1 MVQRFNPPKPALDPP
16 EAEKGWKKFKI
27 QVRPMKKDFKILLIN
42 CNTMLDTLITA
53 GIGTLSASLKQEGI
67 EVKLFDTTFYKT
79 RDKTGDEVRAYTL
92 QVKKTDFKEL
102 GILPEEG
109 DVVEDFRKEVESY
122 RPDLIGLSC
131 IEVTYSLGIELLEAV
146 RHTKIP
152 TVVGGV
158 YATFS
163 PDIVIKENC
172 VDMVCIGEGEMALVE
187 LCKRMRAGEDVTHV
201 QNVWVKQNDM
211 LYKNPL
217 RRTMDMRE
225 LPFQDWGVYDRRR
238 FWKPMGG
245 KISVTG
251 TFEMNRGC
259 PYSCSFCVN
268 SGLNKLYK
276 GLGGYYREQE
286 IPRLIEEMQEKKE
299 KYHLQFVY
307 LVAESFLTT
316 SRKRIDEFARL
327 YPRVGL
333 PFWIEARPESITKEY
348 VELLASVGCEGI
360 SVGIESGNYELR
372 KNVLGRDITNERVIH
387 AFELLEG
394 SRIRV
399 SGNNIIGFPTET
411 REKIFDTIE
420 LNRQIKAK
428 GVMVSFF
435 SPYRGCAL
443 REVCELEKYLKEDDI
458 ANDYRLSPTLNMPQ
472 LTSKELAGLHRTF
485 PLYVRFPKSEW
496 PLIKICEGNGPQ
508 AESLYQELSNIYT
521 EKFMR

>member
-1 MVQRFNPPKPALDPP
+1 
-16 EAEKGWKKFKI
+16 
-27 QVRPMKKDFKILLIN
+27 MKKDFKVLLIN

-53 GIGTLSASLKQEGI
+53 GIGILAACLKREGI

-79 RDKTGDEVRAYTL
+79 REKTGDEARAHTL

-102 GILPEEG
+102 GILPEET
-109 DVVEDFRKEVESY
+109 DVIEDFKKEVESY

-131 IEVTYSLGIELLEAV
+131 IEVTYPLGIELLKAV
-146 RHTKIP
+146 RHTKVP

-163 PDIVIKENC
+163 PDIVIKEDC
-172 VDMVCIGEGEMALVE
+172 VDMVCVGEGELALVE
-187 LCKRMRAGEDVTHV
+187 LCKRMQAGEDLTYV
-201 QNVWVKQNDM
+201 QNIWVKQDGT

-217 RRTMDMRE
+217 RRSIDMKE

-245 KISVTG
+245 KLSVTG

-259 PYSCSFCVN
+259 PYSCTFCVN
-268 SGLNKLYK
+268 SGFNQLYK
-276 GLGGYYREQE
+276 GLGGYYREQDV
-286 IPRLIEEMQEKKE
+286 PRLIEEMQEKKE
-299 KYHLQFVY
+299 SYNLQFVY

-316 SRKRIDEFARL
+316 TRTRIEEFVRL

-333 PFWIEARPESITKEY
+333 PFWIEARPESITREN

-372 KNVLGRDITNERVIH
+372 KKVLGRDITNERIIR

-394 SRIRV
+394 SGIRV
-399 SGNNIIGFPTET
+399 SANNIIGFPTET

-420 LNRQIKAK
+420 LNRQISSR

-435 SPYRGCAL
+435 SPYRGCTL
-443 REVCELEKYLKEDDI
+443 REACELEKYLKEEDI
-458 ANDYRLSPTLNMPQ
+458 ANDYRLAPTLDMPQ
-472 LTSKELAGLHRTF
+472 LSRKELIGLQRTF
-485 PLYVRFPKSEW
+485 PLYVQLPKSEW

-508 AESLYQELSNIYT
+508 AEDLYRELSEVYI
-521 EKFMR
+521 EKFMK